1 MGGMISDLKELS
13 AWIIGLASLAILL
26 VFIYTT
32 VRKNKIK
39 T

>member
-13 AWIIGLASLAILL
+13 AWIIGLASLAI
-26 VFIYTT
+26 YTT

>member
-13 AWIIGLASLAILL
+13 AWLIGLASLVVLL
-26 VFIYTT
+26 IFIYAT

>member
-13 AWIIGLASLAILL
+13 AWLIGLASLAILL
-26 VFIYTT
+26 VFIYVT